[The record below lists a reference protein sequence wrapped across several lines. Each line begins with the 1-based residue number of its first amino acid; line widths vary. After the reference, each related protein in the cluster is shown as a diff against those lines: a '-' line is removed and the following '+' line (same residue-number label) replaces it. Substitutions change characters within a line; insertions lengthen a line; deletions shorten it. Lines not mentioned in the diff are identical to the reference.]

1 MKHQERYEFRP
12 PRTLTEAK
20 ERLRSTTLDIMN
32 VEKQLGDTRR
42 KRNKD
47 ERQYEEWREKSKA
60 AKIFMV
66 AEKMALEDWILERR
80 RQLDSKKV
88 GIWPH
93 NDPRSIIQRAVIEG
107 RKALRALEDAG
118 VELQNSDLAAVLD
131 LADTFLNHD
140 A

>member
-1 MKHQERYEFRP
+1 MNMRNQERYNFKP
-12 PRTLTEAK
+12 P
-20 ERLRSTTLDIMN
+20 TTLREARERERAVTIDIMN

-42 KRNKD
+42 EKQLKAD
-47 ERQYEEWREKSKA
+47 DYERWREKSKA

-66 AEKMALEDWILERR
+66 TEKQALHDWILERR

-107 RKALRALEDAG
+107 RKALNGEANE
-118 VELQNSDLAAVLD
+118 LAAVLD
-131 LADTFLNHD
+131 LADLFLTHD

>member
-1 MKHQERYEFRP
+1 MRNQERYNFKP
-12 PRTLTEAK
+12 PATLREAR
-20 ERLRSTTLDIMN
+20 ERERAVTIDIMN

-42 KRNKD
+42 EKQLKAD
-47 ERQYEEWREKSKA
+47 DYERWREKSKA

-66 AEKMALEDWILERR
+66 TEKQALHDWILERR

-93 NDPRSIIQRAVIEG
+93 TDPRSIIQRAVIEG
-107 RKALRALEDAG
+107 RKALNGEANE
-118 VELQNSDLAAVLD
+118 LAAVLD
-131 LADTFLNHD
+131 LADLFLTHD